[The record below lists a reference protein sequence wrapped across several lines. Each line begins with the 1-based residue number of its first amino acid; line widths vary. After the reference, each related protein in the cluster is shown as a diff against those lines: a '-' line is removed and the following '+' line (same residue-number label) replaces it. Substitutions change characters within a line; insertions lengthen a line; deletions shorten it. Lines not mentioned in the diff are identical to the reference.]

1 MPKPRKLAADSLRR
15 RGPRREPYPRIL
27 IVCEGEVTER
37 VYFSH
42 LRHAERI
49 PITLQIEAGGVPK
62 TLVEKAVRLMKDAA
76 QSPDPNDHFD
86 QVWCVFD
93 IDEHPEDRGRKTA
106 SREPRNQFGNLQP
119 CFDLW
124 ILLHYEDLS
133 QHTHRHKVQKACAKH
148 IPGYLKFPPCEE
160 LFERYTQAE
169 QRAVDL
175 NKWHGSRGTQGANPS
190 TNAHELVAK
199 IRSYPRP

>member
-1 MPKPRKLAADSLRR
+1 M
-15 RGPRREPYPRIL
+15 
-27 IVCEGEVTER
+27 TER

-93 IDEHPEDRGRKTA
+93 IDEHPKIADAKQQAANHGISLAISNRVSISGFCSTTKT
-106 SREPRNQFGNLQP
+106 
-119 CFDLW
+119 
-124 ILLHYEDLS
+124 
-133 QHTHRHKVQKACAKH
+133 
-148 IPGYLKFPPCEE
+148 
-160 LFERYTQAE
+160 
-169 QRAVDL
+169 
-175 NKWHGSRGTQGANPS
+175 
-190 TNAHELVAK
+190 
-199 IRSYPRP
+199 